1 MTIIGDAERRRDV
14 AGREFENWLG
24 QLMKLDLAAG
34 TEAFRDELLVRCLDV
49 LCSDSV
55 GDHDADERFRAYE
68 LSDDDLDLLAAAG
81 EPTLPQTGQ
90 PFGDNTHKKD

>member
-1 MTIIGDAERRRDV
+1 MTNIGDAERRRYV
-14 AGREFENWLG
+14 ADREFENWLAK
-24 QLMKLDLAAG
+24 LMKLDLAAG

-68 LSDDDLDLLAAAG
+68 LSDDDLDMLSAAG

-90 PFGDNTHKKD
+90 PFGDNTLKKD

>member
-90 PFGDNTHKKD
+90 PFGDNTLKKD